1 MTGPRKWLSYL
12 SHPSQDGL
20 RPIALATLVAVG
32 TFLGFL
38 LWAVWA
44 VVLTRGTIAQW
55 THDVFVL
62 IATILG
68 MLLLAVILTWIWKN
82 RYDILWYIETARI
95 RVRYFALLRAGE
107 ANEPPS
113 RSALEIGHERQRIM
127 QLLYYYR
134 GWQRGVDLRIA
145 GNWKA
150 RELEWLVG
158 DLIAVGLL
166 VAHPAQALGP
176 TPGSRAEALI
186 EFVKAVN
193 IRYYSLTPKGR
204 LHYERLER
212 LLADAYR
219 QESYQNQIFVLGNL
233 NQIQVGTYQSQQMQM
248 WVDGYEE
255 N

>member
-1 MTGPRKWLSYL
+1 L

-20 RPIALATLVAVG
+20 RSIALATLVAVG

-55 THDVFVL
+55 RHDVFVL
-62 IATILG
+62 IVTIIG
-68 MLLLAVILTWIWKN
+68 MLILAVILTWSWKN
-82 RYDILWYIETARI
+82 RYDIRWYIEAAHI
-95 RVRYFALLRAGE
+95 RVRYLALLGAGE
-107 ANEPPS
+107 ANELPA
-113 RSALEIGHERQRIM
+113 RSALEIGYERQRIM
-127 QLLYYYR
+127 WLLYYHPE
-134 GWQRGVDLRIA
+134 WQKGVDLRKA
-145 GNWKA
+145 GKWKA

-166 VAHPAQALGP
+166 AVDPAQALGP
-176 TPGSRAEALI
+176 TPGSPNRAEALI
-186 EFVKAVN
+186 EFVNAVN
-193 IRYYSLTPKGR
+193 MRYYSLTPKGR
-204 LHYERLER
+204 LQFER

-219 QESYQNQIFVLGNL
+219 QESYQNQIYVLGNL

-248 WVDGYEE
+248 WIDGNEE